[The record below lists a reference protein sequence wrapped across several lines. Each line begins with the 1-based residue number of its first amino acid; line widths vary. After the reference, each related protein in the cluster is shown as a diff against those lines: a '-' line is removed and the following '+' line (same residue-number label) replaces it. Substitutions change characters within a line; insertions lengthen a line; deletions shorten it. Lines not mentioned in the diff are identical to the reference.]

1 MTTNAPIPVFPPSH
15 PSSPPPVGGERIRG
29 SFWCWLALLVALVAS
44 IGSVYLSVGM
54 DLKACPLCFYQRSFA
69 FGLTALL
76 AVGLIGGVVNGQR
89 LALLALALALSGLGV
104 AAFQVRLEMTNQLVC
119 PWGVLGPRDRLPDYL
134 PQDTRN
140 NLKQHLQQLR
150 EDYHLGTAP
159 QESLAAFALISLLLL
174 IDVLRGLA
182 RGTIRLFGVI
192 LVLILVGGII
202 PAACMSNPPPAPAP
216 EILSEA
222 KDPDTC
228 RLPFL
233 SEVAPTKPAKPP
245 KPVTSTPKT
254 TETTGKTKPAE

>member
-1 MTTNAPIPVFPPSH
+1 
-15 PSSPPPVGGERIRG
+15 
-29 SFWCWLALLVALVAS
+29 
-44 IGSVYLSVGM
+44 
-54 DLKACPLCFYQRSFA
+54 
-69 FGLTALL
+69 
-76 AVGLIGGVVNGQR
+76 
-89 LALLALALALSGLGV
+89 
-104 AAFQVRLEMTNQLVC
+104 MTNQLVC

-233 SEVAPTKPAKPP
+233 SEGADQTGQTAQTSHIDP
-245 KPVTSTPKT
+245 KNHRNHRQNQ
-254 TETTGKTKPAE
+254 TGRMSGERDSG